1 LAVGEQSRARV
12 IYSLPEQR
20 RPGSPGGFGL
30 FGLLALALALFAGGL
45 LIGRWTG
52 AAPPRQV
59 PAAQHA
65 TATPQAPTATTSGS
79 TPSQGAPTQAVP
91 ASRPLTVNGEQVW
104 SGRTVNGVPVGWD
117 HSEAGAVGAATNY
130 TAALASSEL
139 MFDAARR
146 DAAVDTVAAPTARER
161 LRRDLEDQA
170 KLIAA
175 SFFGLDDADKALA
188 RLDPS
193 KVIFQ
198 TMPVRYHVDAYDP
211 GHARVTI
218 WQNGIG
224 GYQDSSLPPQE
235 AWGMTTVQLQW
246 IDEDWKETAATV
258 RDGPVPVADTNNP
271 TPAPDL
277 IHELQQFKD
286 YHYAPAS

>member
-20 RPGSPGGFGL
+20 RPGTPGGFGL

-45 LIGRWTG
+45 AIGHWTG
-52 AAPPRQV
+52 SAPRSKATDQRAAAPRS
-59 PAAQHA
+59 
-65 TATPQAPTATTSGS
+65 TTATTA
-79 TPSQGAPTQAVP
+79 QAPADTAPATAVP
-91 ASRPLTVNGEQVW
+91 ASRPLTVNGERVW

-139 MFDAARR
+139 MFDAGRR
-146 DAAVDTVAAPTARER
+146 SAAVETVAAPQYLDR
-161 LRRDLEDQA
+161 LRGDLEDQA
-170 KLIAA
+170 KVIAA
-175 SFFGLDDADKALA
+175 SFFGMKDADQALA
-188 RLDPS
+188 QVQAS
-193 KVIFQ
+193 KVVFQ
-198 TMPVRYHVDAYDP
+198 TIPVRYRLDSYD
-211 GHARVTI
+211 GANAQVTI
-218 WQNGIG
+218 WQTGVG

-235 AWGMTTVQLQW
+235 AWGMTTVRLQW
-246 IDEDWKETAATV
+246 IDKDWKETGATV
-258 RDGPVPVADTNNP
+258 TDGPVPVADSNPP

>member
-1 LAVGEQSRARV
+1 V

-52 AAPPRQV
+52 AV
-59 PAAQHA
+59 
-65 TATPQAPTATTSGS
+65 PQAPVAQRGQSAPQATTAAS
-79 TPSQGAPTQAVP
+79 TAQPAGTAPATAVP
-91 ASRPLTVNGEQVW
+91 ADRPLMVNGEQVW

-130 TAALASSEL
+130 TAALASSDL

-146 DAAVDTVAAPTARER
+146 GAAVDTIAAPQSRER
-161 LRRDLEDQA
+161 LRRDLKDQA
-170 KLIAA
+170 KVIAA
-175 SFFGLDDADKALA
+175 SFFGLQDGETALA
-188 RLDPS
+188 QVDLR

-198 TMPVRYHVDAYDP
+198 TIPVRYHLDAYD
-211 GHARVTI
+211 GTRARVTI
-218 WQNGIG
+218 WQTGIG

-246 IDEDWKETAATV
+246 IDKDWKETAATV

>member
-1 LAVGEQSRARV
+1 MWSTAWVPSPCSSRWARPPEPARAPAGSPQRRPGRSAWPRRGPGHQQRCPGGSGALAPEQDGVVRGAGTARGGGRSCGWKVMAVAVREQSRARV

-52 AAPPRQV
+52 TAPEKT
-59 PAAQHA
+59 PAAQRGA
-65 TATPQAPTATTSGS
+65 STPQAPAATSGAS
-79 TPSQGAPTQAVP
+79 TAQSAPTAALP

-146 DAAVDTVAAPTARER
+146 SAAVDTVAAP
-161 LRRDLEDQA
+161 
-170 KLIAA
+170 
-175 SFFGLDDADKALA
+175 FFGIDDAHKALA
-188 RLDPS
+188 QIVAG

-198 TMPVRYHVDAYDP
+198 TIPVRYRLDAYD
-211 GHARVTI
+211 GAHARVSI
-218 WQNGIG
+218 WQ
-224 GYQDSSLPPQE
+224 
-235 AWGMTTVQLQW
+235 T
-246 IDEDWKETAATV
+246 
-258 RDGPVPVADTNNP
+258 
-271 TPAPDL
+271 
-277 IHELQQFKD
+277 
-286 YHYAPAS
+286 

>member
-1 LAVGEQSRARV
+1 V

-20 RPGSPGGFGL
+20 RSGSPGGFGL

-52 AAPPRQV
+52 TAPERQAAPSVQRDAPATQA
-59 PAAQHA
+59 PAA
-65 TATPQAPTATTSGS
+65 TSA
-79 TPSQGAPTQAVP
+79 TPSQTAPAQAVP
-91 ASRPLTVNGEQVW
+91 ASRPLTVNGERVW

-139 MFDAARR
+139 MFDAAKRA
-146 DAAVDTVAAPTARER
+146 AAVGTVAAPQARKR
-161 LRRDLEDQA
+161 LARDLEEQA

-175 SFFGLDDADKALA
+175 SFFGMKDADAALA
-188 RLDPS
+188 RVVAS
-193 KVIFQ
+193 KVVFQ
-198 TMPVRYHVDAYDP
+198 TIPVRYRLDAYD
-211 GHARVTI
+211 GAHARVSI
-218 WQNGIG
+218 WQTGVG

-246 IDEDWKETAATV
+246 IDKDWKETGATV
-258 RDGPVPVADTNNP
+258 TDGPVPVADSNPP

>member
-1 LAVGEQSRARV
+1 MAVGEQSRARV

-30 FGLLALALALFAGGL
+30 FGLLALALLLFAGGL

-52 AAPPRQV
+52 ADPQA
-59 PAAQHA
+59 PAAQRS
-65 TATPQAPTATTSGS
+65 ATPPRATTVSS
-79 TPSQGAPTQAVP
+79 VAPSASSPSSAVP
-91 ASRPLTVNGEQVW
+91 ADRPLTVNGEQVW

-130 TAALASSEL
+130 TSALASSEL

-146 DAAVDTVAAPTARER
+146 GAAVDTVAAPQSRAR

-170 KLIAA
+170 KVIAA
-175 SFFGLDDADKALA
+175 SFFGLQDADRALA
-188 RLDPS
+188 QVEAS
-193 KVIFQ
+193 KVVFQ
-198 TMPVRYHVDAYDP
+198 TIPVRYHLDAYD
-211 GHARVTI
+211 GTHARVSI
-218 WQNGIG
+218 WQTGIG

-246 IDEDWKETAATV
+246 IDKDWKETGATV
-258 RDGPVPVADTNNP
+258 TDGPVPVADSNPP

-277 IHELQQFKD
+277 IREVQQFKD

>member
-30 FGLLALALALFAGGL
+30 FGLLALALALFVGGL

-52 AAPPRQV
+52 TAPARS
-59 PAAQHA
+59 PAAQRA
-65 TATPQAPTATTSGS
+65 APAEAPVVTSASTPAQSAPTE
-79 TPSQGAPTQAVP
+79 AVP
-91 ASRPLTVNGEQVW
+91 SSRPLTVNGERVW

-130 TAALASSEL
+130 TAALASTEL

-146 DAAVDTVAAPTARER
+146 DAAVDTVAAPQAREQ
-161 LRRDLEDQA
+161 LRRDLENQA
-170 KLIAA
+170 KLVAS
-175 SFFGLDDADKALA
+175 SFFGLEDADKALA
-188 RLDPS
+188 QMVAS
-193 KVIFQ
+193 KVVFQ
-198 TMPVRYHVDAYDP
+198 TIPVRYHLDAYD
-211 GHARVTI
+211 GSHARVTI
-218 WQNGIG
+218 WQTGVG

-235 AWGMTTVQLQW
+235 AWGMTTVLLQW
-246 IDEDWKETAATV
+246 IDNDWKETGATV
-258 RDGPVPVADTNNP
+258 RDGPVPVADSNPP

>member
-1 LAVGEQSRARV
+1 LAVREQSRARV

-20 RPGSPGGFGL
+20 RPGAPGGFGL

-52 AAPPRQV
+52 AAPQQA
-59 PAAQHA
+59 PAAQRG
-65 TATPQAPTATTSGS
+65 TTPQAPVATSAS
-79 TPSQGAPTQAVP
+79 TPAQGAPTRAVP
-91 ASRPLTVNGEQVW
+91 ASRPLTVNGERVW

-139 MFDAARR
+139 MFDDARR
-146 DAAVDTVAAPTARER
+146 SAAVDTVAAPRARAR
-161 LRRDLEDQA
+161 LARDLENQA

-175 SFFGLDDADKALA
+175 SFFGMQDADAALA
-188 RLDPS
+188 RVAAS
-193 KVIFQ
+193 KVVFQ
-198 TMPVRYHVDAYDP
+198 TIPVRYRLDAYD
-211 GHARVTI
+211 GDSARVSI
-218 WQNGIG
+218 WQTGVG

-235 AWGMTTVQLQW
+235 AWGMTTVRLEW
-246 IDEDWKETAATV
+246 IDNDWKETGATV
-258 RDGPVPVADTNNP
+258 TDGPVPVADSNPP

>member
-30 FGLLALALALFAGGL
+30 FGLLALALLLFAGGL

-52 AAPPRQV
+52 ADPQA
-59 PAAQHA
+59 PAAQRNATTPRA
-65 TATPQAPTATTSGS
+65 TAATSVAPSATS
-79 TPSQGAPTQAVP
+79 PSSDATVG
-91 ASRPLTVNGEQVW
+91 RPLTINGEQVW

-130 TAALASSEL
+130 TSALASSEL

-146 DAAVDTVAAPTARER
+146 GAAVDTVAAPQSRTR

-170 KLIAA
+170 KVIAA
-175 SFFGLDDADKALA
+175 SFFGLKDADQALPQVDA
-188 RLDPS
+188 S
-193 KVIFQ
+193 KVVFQ
-198 TMPVRYHVDAYDP
+198 TIPVRYHLDAYD
-211 GHARVTI
+211 GSHARVSI
-218 WQNGIG
+218 WQTGVG

-246 IDEDWKETAATV
+246 IDKDWKETGATV
-258 RDGPVPVADTNNP
+258 TDGPVPVADSNPP

-277 IHELQQFKD
+277 IHEVQQFKD

>member
-1 LAVGEQSRARV
+1 MAVREQSRARV

-30 FGLLALALALFAGGL
+30 FGLLALAVLLFAGGL

-52 AAPPRQV
+52 SAPADQASAAQHGGSAPATATSIAPLAQTSPSDAV
-59 PAAQHA
+59 PAA
-65 TATPQAPTATTSGS
+65 
-79 TPSQGAPTQAVP
+79 
-91 ASRPLTVNGEQVW
+91 RPLTVNGERVW

-117 HSEAGAVGAATNY
+117 HSQAGAVGAATNY

-139 MFDAARR
+139 IFDEARR
-146 DAAVDTVAAPTARER
+146 SAAVDTVAAPQARQR
-161 LRRDLEDQA
+161 LRRDLENQA

-175 SFFGLDDADKALA
+175 SFFGLKDADKALA
-188 RLDPS
+188 QVVAS
-193 KVIFQ
+193 KVVFQ
-198 TMPVRYHVDAYDP
+198 TIPVRYRLDAYD
-211 GHARVTI
+211 GTHARVSI
-218 WQNGIG
+218 WQTGVG

-235 AWGMTTVQLQW
+235 AWGMTTVRLQW
-246 IDEDWKETAATV
+246 IDKDWKETGATV
-258 RDGPVPVADTNNP
+258 TDGPVPVADSNPP

>member
-1 LAVGEQSRARV
+1 V

-20 RPGSPGGFGL
+20 RTGSPGGFGL
-30 FGLLALALALFAGGL
+30 FGLLALVIALFAGGL

-52 AAPPRQV
+52 TAPEPQA
-59 PAAQHA
+59 PAAQRNGSA
-65 TATPQAPTATTSGS
+65 SQAPAATSA
-79 TPSQGAPTQAVP
+79 TPSQTTPTQAVP

-139 MFDAARR
+139 MFDAGRR
-146 DAAVDTVAAPTARER
+146 AAAVDTVAAPQARER
-161 LRRDLEDQA
+161 LAHDLEDQA

-175 SFFGLDDADKALA
+175 SFFGIKDGNAALA
-188 RLDPS
+188 RLVDS
-193 KVIFQ
+193 KVVFQ
-198 TMPVRYHVDAYDP
+198 TIPVRYRLDAYD
-211 GHARVTI
+211 GVHARVSI
-218 WQNGIG
+218 WQTGVG

-246 IDEDWKETAATV
+246 IDKDWKETAATV
-258 RDGPVPVADTNNP
+258 SDGPVPVADSNPP
-271 TPAPDL
+271 TPAPNL

-286 YHYAPAS
+286 YYYAPAS

>member
-1 LAVGEQSRARV
+1 V

-52 AAPPRQV
+52 AAPQV
-59 PAAQHA
+59 PAAQRAASAPRA
-65 TATPQAPTATTSGS
+65 TTVTTAAPTE
-79 TPSQGAPTQAVP
+79 PSPSAAVP
-91 ASRPLTVNGEQVW
+91 ADRPLTVNGEQVW

-117 HSEAGAVGAATNY
+117 RSEAGAVGAATNY
-130 TAALASSEL
+130 TSALASSEL
-139 MFDAARR
+139 MFDADRR
-146 DAAVDTVAAPTARER
+146 GAAVDTVAAPQARAR
-161 LRRDLEDQA
+161 LRRDLEEQA
-170 KLIAA
+170 KVIAA
-175 SFFGLDDADKALA
+175 SFFGLQDGETALA
-188 RLDPS
+188 RIDPS
-193 KVIFQ
+193 KVVFQ
-198 TMPVRYHVDAYDP
+198 TIPVRYRLDAYD
-211 GHARVTI
+211 GTRARVTL
-218 WQNGIG
+218 WQTGVG

-246 IDEDWKETAATV
+246 IDKDWKETAATV
-258 RDGPVPVADTNNP
+258 RDGPVPVADSNPP

>member
-20 RPGSPGGFGL
+20 RPGTPGGFGL
-30 FGLLALALALFAGGL
+30 FGLLALALVLFGGGL
-45 LIGRWTG
+45 AIGHWTG
-52 AAPPRQV
+52 SAPRSRA
-59 PAAQHA
+59 PAATAPQA
-65 TATPQAPTATTSGS
+65 TTASTAQAPADTAPATP
-79 TPSQGAPTQAVP
+79 VP
-91 ASRPLTVNGEQVW
+91 ASRPLTVNGERVW
-104 SGRTVNGVPVGWD
+104 SGRTVDGVPVGWD

-146 DAAVDTVAAPTARER
+146 GAAVETVAAPQYLDQ
-161 LRRDLEDQA
+161 LRGDLEEQA

-175 SFFGLDDADKALA
+175 SFFGMKDADKALA
-188 RLDPS
+188 QVQAS
-193 KVIFQ
+193 KVVFQ
-198 TMPVRYHVDAYDP
+198 TIPVRYRLDSYD
-211 GHARVTI
+211 GATAQVTI
-218 WQNGIG
+218 WQTGVG

-235 AWGMTTVQLQW
+235 AWGMTTVKLQW
-246 IDEDWKETAATV
+246 IDKDWKETGATV
-258 RDGPVPVADTNNP
+258 TDGPVPVADSNPP

-277 IHELQQFKD
+277 IHEVQQFKD

>member
-1 LAVGEQSRARV
+1 M

-30 FGLLALALALFAGGL
+30 FGLLALAVLLFAGGL

-52 AAPPRQV
+52 TAPQPQAPAAQRSPSTPRAPAATSVAPAQTAPSDAV
-59 PAAQHA
+59 PAA
-65 TATPQAPTATTSGS
+65 
-79 TPSQGAPTQAVP
+79 
-91 ASRPLTVNGEQVW
+91 RPLTVNGEQVW

-139 MFDAARR
+139 MFDDARR
-146 DAAVDTVAAPTARER
+146 AAAVGTVAAGQVRER

-170 KLIAA
+170 KVIAA
-175 SFFGLDDADKALA
+175 SFFGLQDADKALA
-188 RLDPS
+188 QLDPS

-198 TMPVRYHVDAYDP
+198 TIPVRYHLDAYD
-211 GHARVTI
+211 GTHARVTI
-218 WQNGIG
+218 WQTGIG

-246 IDEDWKETAATV
+246 IDQDWKETAATV

-271 TPAPDL
+271 TPAPEL
-277 IHELQQFKD
+277 IRELQQFKD

>member
-1 LAVGEQSRARV
+1 V
-12 IYSLPEQR
+12 IYSLPDRR
-20 RPGSPGGFGL
+20 RPGSSGGFGL
-30 FGLLALALALFAGGL
+30 LGLFGVALALFVGGL

-52 AAPPRQV
+52 PAPQAKA
-59 PAAQHA
+59 PAAQRGQ
-65 TATPQAPTATTSGS
+65 TAAQAPATSAVQAARTA
-79 TPSQGAPTQAVP
+79 PSSAVP
-91 ASRPLTVNGEQVW
+91 SERPLEVNGERVW
-104 SGRTVNGVPVGWD
+104 SGRTVHGVPVGWD

-146 DAAVDTVAAPTARER
+146 VAAVETIAAPQARER

-170 KLIAA
+170 KVIAA
-175 SFFGLDDADKALA
+175 SFFGLQDGDTALA
-188 RLDPS
+188 QVQAG
-193 KVIFQ
+193 KVVFQ
-198 TMPVRYHVDAYDP
+198 TIPVRYRLDAYD
-211 GHARVTI
+211 GTHARVSI
-218 WQNGIG
+218 WQTGVG

-246 IDEDWKETAATV
+246 IDKDWKETGATV
-258 RDGPVPVADTNNP
+258 SDGPVPVADSNPP

>member
-1 LAVGEQSRARV
+1 MAVAVREQSRARV

-52 AAPPRQV
+52 TAPEKT
-59 PAAQHA
+59 PAAQRGA
-65 TATPQAPTATTSGS
+65 STPQAPAATSGAS
-79 TPSQGAPTQAVP
+79 TAQSAPTTAVP

-146 DAAVDTVAAPTARER
+146 SAAVDTVAAPQARER

-170 KLIAA
+170 KLVAA
-175 SFFGLDDADKALA
+175 SFFGIDDAHKALA
-188 RLDPS
+188 QIVAG

-198 TMPVRYHVDAYDP
+198 TIPVRYRLDAYD
-211 GHARVTI
+211 GAHARVSI
-218 WQNGIG
+218 WQTGVG

-246 IDEDWKETAATV
+246 IDKDWKETGATV
-258 RDGPVPVADTNNP
+258 TDGPVPVADSNPP

>member
-20 RPGSPGGFGL
+20 RPGSPGGFGR
-30 FGLLALALALFAGGL
+30 FGLLALALLLFAGGL

-52 AAPPRQV
+52 ADPQA
-59 PAAQHA
+59 PAAQRNA
-65 TATPQAPTATTSGS
+65 TAPRATAVTSVAPSATSPSGA
-79 TPSQGAPTQAVP
+79 APVA
-91 ASRPLTVNGEQVW
+91 RPLTVNGEQVW

-130 TAALASSEL
+130 TSALASSEL

-146 DAAVDTVAAPTARER
+146 GAAVDTVAAPQSRAR

-170 KLIAA
+170 KVIAA
-175 SFFGLDDADKALA
+175 SFFGLQDADRALA
-188 RLDPS
+188 QVDAS
-193 KVIFQ
+193 KVVFQ
-198 TMPVRYHVDAYDP
+198 TIPVRYHLDAYD
-211 GHARVTI
+211 GTHARVSI
-218 WQNGIG
+218 WQTGVG

-246 IDEDWKETAATV
+246 IDKDWKETGATV
-258 RDGPVPVADTNNP
+258 TDGPVPVADSNPP

-277 IHELQQFKD
+277 IHEVQQFKD

>member
-1 LAVGEQSRARV
+1 MAVREQSRARV

-30 FGLLALALALFAGGL
+30 FGLLAIALALFAGGL
-45 LIGRWTG
+45 MIGRWTG
-52 AAPPRQV
+52 AAPRQQT
-59 PAAQHA
+59 PAAQRG
-65 TATPQAPTATTSGS
+65 ATPRAPAVTSAS
-79 TPSQGAPTQAVP
+79 TPARAAPAQASP
-91 ASRPLTVNGEQVW
+91 ASRPLTVNGERVW

-130 TAALASSEL
+130 TAVLASSEL
-139 MFDAARR
+139 MFDDARR
-146 DAAVDTVAAPTARER
+146 GAAVETVAAPQARARLARE
-161 LRRDLEDQA
+161 LENQA

-175 SFFGLDDADKALA
+175 SFFGIQDADAALA
-188 RLDPS
+188 EVVAS
-193 KVIFQ
+193 KVVFQ
-198 TMPVRYHVDAYDP
+198 TIPVRYRLDAYD
-211 GHARVTI
+211 GDSARVSI
-218 WQNGIG
+218 WQTGVG

-235 AWGMTTVQLQW
+235 AWGMTTVRLQW
-246 IDEDWKETAATV
+246 IDHDWKETGATV
-258 RDGPVPVADTNNP
+258 TDGPVPVADSNPP